1 MCITGVCLLIIPFV
15 AGDIGVFSEVGKY
28 LAIIGA
34 IGLVLTQGR
43 SFKGIPVKLFKGF
56 SSLYGITS
64 YFADILSY
72 TRIMALCLTT
82 GVIAQVIN
90 LLGAI
95 AGPIL
100 AVVIGVVGH
109 TINLL
114 INALGAYVHTSR
126 LQYVEFFNKFYEGG
140 GVPLFRLSIKQNIQ
154 ALIKGDVNMEFLNAL
169 GNGQFLISGAAI
181 AALFA
186 GMGSAKGTSIAG
198 QAAAGVVTEDPSKF
212 GQLLVLQ
219 LLPGTQ
225 GLYGFIIAFLILSKA
240 GIIGGDAI
248 PTSAQGLQLLM
259 AGLPIGLVGLVSGIA
274 QGKAAA
280 AGVGIVAKDLKN
292 LVKL

>member
-1 MCITGVCLLIIPFV
+1 M
-15 AGDIGVFSEVGKY
+15 
-28 LAIIGA
+28 
-34 IGLVLTQGR
+34 
-43 SFKGIPVKLFKGF
+43 
-56 SSLYGITS
+56 
-64 YFADILSY
+64 
-72 TRIMALCLTT
+72 
-82 GVIAQVIN
+82 
-90 LLGAI
+90 
-95 AGPIL
+95 
-100 AVVIGVVGH
+100 
-109 TINLL
+109 
-114 INALGAYVHTSR
+114 
-126 LQYVEFFNKFYEGG
+126 
-140 GVPLFRLSIKQNIQ
+140 FRLSIKQNIQ
-154 ALIKGDVNMEFLNAL
+154 ALIKRRCKYGIFKRVRKWSILA
-169 GNGQFLISGAAI
+169 ISGAAI

>member
-1 MCITGVCLLIIPFV
+1 
-15 AGDIGVFSEVGKY
+15 
-28 LAIIGA
+28 
-34 IGLVLTQGR
+34 
-43 SFKGIPVKLFKGF
+43 
-56 SSLYGITS
+56 
-64 YFADILSY
+64 
-72 TRIMALCLTT
+72 
-82 GVIAQVIN
+82 
-90 LLGAI
+90 
-95 AGPIL
+95 
-100 AVVIGVVGH
+100 
-109 TINLL
+109 
-114 INALGAYVHTSR
+114 
-126 LQYVEFFNKFYEGG
+126 
-140 GVPLFRLSIKQNIQ
+140 
-154 ALIKGDVNMEFLNAL
+154 MEFLNAL
-169 GNGQFLISGAAI
+169 GNGQFLAISGAAI

-274 QGKAAA
+274 PA
-280 AGVGIVAKDLKN
+280 AGVGIVAKRPEELGKAITFAAIVETYALLGL
-292 LVKL
+292 LVSFLAYNGIAIG